1 LDIAE
6 RGQAVRESGQPGRHE
21 RNKWGEPP
29 SSPVRNGANWFTGDM
44 EDYGDSTYGDRI
56 AGIYDE
62 LYEELFD
69 KDEVLDVLVPLAG
82 EGPALELA
90 IGTGRIALPLAA
102 HGIEVHGIDASEAMI
117 AKLRSKP
124 GGEAVPVILG
134 DFADVGVDRD
144 YPLIYL
150 VFNTLFA
157 LQTQEDQ
164 LRCFANVAR
173 RLTPGGAFVVEA
185 FFPDVARYDRGQRLH
200 ASRVEVDRLSLEVTV
215 HDPVEQSIVSQQVI
229 LTQEGTAL
237 YPVALRYAWP
247 SEMDLMAK
255 LAGLDLQSRWGGWR
269 GERVD
274 PRTHKV
280 VSIYAKPGN
289 D

>member
-1 LDIAE
+1 M
-6 RGQAVRESGQPGRHE
+6 
-21 RNKWGEPP
+21 K
-29 SSPVRNGANWFTGDM
+29 WFTADM
-44 EDYGDSTYGDRI
+44 DEYRDSTYGDRI

-69 KDEVLDVLVPLAG
+69 KDEVLDVLAGLAG
-82 EGPALELA
+82 DGPALELA

-102 HGIEVHGIDASEAMI
+102 RGIAVHGIDASEEMI

-124 GGEAVPVILG
+124 GGGAIPVTVG
-134 DFADVGVDRD
+134 DFADVEVDRD
-144 YPLIYL
+144 YPLVYI

-157 LQTQEDQ
+157 LLTQEDQ
-164 LRCFANVAR
+164 VRCFANVAR
-173 RLTPGGAFVVEA
+173 RLSPGGAFVVEA
-185 FFPDVARYDRGQRLH
+185 FFPDVARYDRGQRVH
-200 ASRVEVDRLSLEVTV
+200 ASSVQVDRLTLETSV
-215 HDPVEQSIVSQQVI
+215 HDPVEQKVLSQQVI

-247 SEMDLMAK
+247 SEMDLMAR
-255 LAGLDLQSRWGGWR
+255 LAGLDLRSRWGGWK

-280 VSIYAKPGN
+280 VSIYTKPGT
-289 D
+289 

>member
-1 LDIAE
+1 M
-6 RGQAVRESGQPGRHE
+6 VS
-21 RNKWGEPP
+21 WGKDEY
-29 SSPVRNGANWFTGDM
+29 D
-44 EDYGDSTYGDRI
+44 DSTYGDRL

-62 LYEELFD
+62 LYEDLFDD
-69 KDEVLDVLVPLAG
+69 KDELVGVLARLAG
-82 EGPALELA
+82 DGLALELA

-102 HGIEVHGIDASEAMI
+102 RGIPVHGIDASEAMI

-124 GGEAVPVILG
+124 GGEAIPVTMG

-144 YPLIYL
+144 YSLVYL
-150 VFNTLFA
+150 VFNTFFA
-157 LQTQEDQ
+157 LLTQEDQ
-164 LRCFANVAR
+164 VRCFANVAR

-185 FFPDVARYDRGQRLH
+185 CFPDVARYDRGQRVH
-200 ASRVEVDRLSLEVTV
+200 ASRVQVDRLALETSV
-215 HDPVEQSIVSQQVI
+215 HDPVEQTVLSQQVI

-237 YPVALRYAWP
+237 YPVAIRYAWP

-255 LAGLDLQSRWGGWR
+255 LAGLDLRSRWGGWR

-274 PRTHKV
+274 PRTQKV
-280 VSIYAKPGN
+280 VSIYTKPGAQ